1 VDDILHYALYPGRAH
16 VLQPSIGP
24 QT

>member
-16 VLQPSIGP
+16 VLQPPIGP